1 MTATLLGRA
10 HIAALG
16 EPLARLEHEGARTA
30 FARQMGAVDSAL
42 RPRGRR

>member
-10 HIAALG
+10 HIVELG

-30 FARQMGAVDSAL
+30 FARQMDAVEPAL